1 MKLVVG
7 LGNPGADYERTRH
20 NIGWDVVTSLC
31 NETPI
36 SKFNGLLVKKR
47 NVWFFRPTTFMNL
60 SGEAVASLVGMHKIS
75 VSDIIIVHDDMD
87 IPLGNVRVKNT
98 GGHGGHRGVK
108 NIIERLGSSD
118 FTRVKC
124 GIGRPAEG
132 VEVIQ
137 HVLTRFNI
145 DETVNVSEM
154 TSNAVAVILSMLPKN
169 DPGSSCDEESNTS

>member
-47 NVWFFRPTTFMNL
+47 NVWFFRPTTFMNS
-60 SGEAVASLVGMHKIS
+60 SGEAVASLVRMHKIS
-75 VSDIIIVHDDMD
+75 VSDIIVVHDDMD
-87 IPLGNVRVKNT
+87 IPLGDVRVKNT

-108 NIIERLGSSD
+108 NIIERLGSCD

-145 DETVNVSEM
+145 DETANVSKM
-154 TSNAVAVILSMLPKN
+154 TGNAAAVILSLLPKD
-169 DPGSSCDEESNTS
+169 DPGSSCDEEGNTS